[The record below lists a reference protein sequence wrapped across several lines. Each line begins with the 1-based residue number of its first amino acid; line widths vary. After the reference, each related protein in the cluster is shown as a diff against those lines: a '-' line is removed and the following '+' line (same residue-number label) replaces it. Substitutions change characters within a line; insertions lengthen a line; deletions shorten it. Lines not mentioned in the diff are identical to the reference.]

1 MHGTFY
7 VALKWLR
14 NMRGKTLATLIKI
27 NFLKA
32 SKKETVYSN
41 PVYCKRR
48 RIFFGL
54 EIKNDSLN

>member
-1 MHGTFY
+1 
-7 VALKWLR
+7 
-14 NMRGKTLATLIKI
+14 MRGKTLATLIKI

-48 RIFFGL
+48 HIFL
-54 EIKNDSLN
+54 VLKLKLIV